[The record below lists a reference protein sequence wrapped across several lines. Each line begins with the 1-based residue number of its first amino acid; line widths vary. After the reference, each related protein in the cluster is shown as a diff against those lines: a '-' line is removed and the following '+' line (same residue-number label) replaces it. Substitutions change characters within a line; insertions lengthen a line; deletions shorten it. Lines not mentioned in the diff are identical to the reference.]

1 MRFRFITFLFIISFF
16 GANAQRSR
24 LTSNT
29 TLSGSFG
36 SSTYYGDMSP
46 YSLPIRGIL
55 KSSSFNGAIT
65 LTKEFN
71 EKWAQNLDLRFT
83 QLKGSDFNYNTNL
96 LGYQKIIDQLLERN
110 LHFRNNIFQLSYT
123 LKYYIIENNATI
135 NRRRGNFLPYF
146 IFGVGVATNN
156 PKAKAPSEDGSGA
169 WKALR
174 PLHTSGSNVSYSPVY
189 LNVPFGF
196 GFNKKINRRWDFKA
210 QAMLNVPFNDYL
222 DDVSGTLFL
231 NKEEFKN
238 PDAYIF
244 HNRSKEAT
252 DALTGKNRNEVLL
265 SNGIEISSID
275 LSGKLRGSRASLLT
289 YYDIFLTTEIGLT
302 YWLDWKI
309 R

>member
-1 MRFRFITFLFIISFF
+1 MRFTFIIFLYIFSLL
-16 GANAQRSR
+16 GVSAQKSR

-46 YSLPIRGIL
+46 YSLPVRGIL

-71 EKWAQNLDLRFT
+71 ERWAQNLDLRFT
-83 QLKGSDFNYNTNL
+83 QLKGSDFKYNTNL
-96 LGYQKIIDQLLERN
+96 FGYQEFLVNNFERN
-110 LHFRNNIFQLSYT
+110 LHFRNNIFQVAYT
-123 LKYYIIENNATI
+123 LKYYVKENTATI

-156 PKAKAPSEDGSGA
+156 PKAKAPSSDGSGD

-174 PLHTSGSNVSYSPVY
+174 PLHTSGSNVSYSPVF
-189 LNVPFGF
+189 LNVPFGV

-238 PDAYIF
+238 PDAFIF
-244 HNRSKEAT
+244 HNRSGERT
-252 DALTGKNRNEVLL
+252 DALSGKSRNEILL
-265 SNGIEISSID
+265 NNGID
-275 LSGKLRGSRASLLT
+275 LSTVDMSGSLRGSNSSPLT
-289 YYDIFLTTEIGLT
+289 YYDMFVTTEIGLT